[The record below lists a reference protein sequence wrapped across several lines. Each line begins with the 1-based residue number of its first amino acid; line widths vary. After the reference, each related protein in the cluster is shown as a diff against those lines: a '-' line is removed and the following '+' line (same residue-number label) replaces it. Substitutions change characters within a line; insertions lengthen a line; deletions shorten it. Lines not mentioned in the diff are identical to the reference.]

1 VTTSPE
7 PAAPDPS
14 QQELDAGADPVLVPG
29 PWQHRLVPAGG
40 ARFHVAL
47 CEPTRAAQDEAPGP
61 GTTRSRRGRDRGSD
75 LVVLLH
81 GFPQHWWAWRH
92 QLVALARWGHRVA
105 ALDLRGCGASDK
117 TPRGYDTPTLA
128 ADVAGVVRALGASR
142 AVVVGQG
149 LGGSVAWAMP
159 ALEPATTRAIGVLS
173 APPPPTTAMRALT
186 PRHVVTHRHAL
197 GLQVPLLAGH
207 RLRGDLVPELLARW
221 AGPGWPSPAEARRYA
236 DAMSAPWAARA
247 AVERHRWEVR
257 SPLRRDGR
265 RFRAATDQPVEVPV
279 LQLHGELD
287 GLVPPAAARPRP
299 GRTPADHRLEV
310 LPRVGHFLAEEAP
323 ERVTAL
329 LLDWLAGLS
338 SRP

>member
-1 VTTSPE
+1 M
-7 PAAPDPS
+7 
-14 QQELDAGADPVLVPG
+14 LVPG

-47 CEPTRAAQDEAPGP
+47 CEPSRPPGP
-61 GTTRSRRGRDRGSD
+61 GTTGPGTTGPAATGPDRRPGARTDD

-81 GFPQHWWAWRH
+81 GFPEHWWAWRH
-92 QLVALARWGHRVA
+92 QLVALSRAGHRVA
-105 ALDLRGCGASDK
+105 AMDLRGCGASDK

-159 ALEPATTRAIGVLS
+159 ALEPETTRAIGVLS
-173 APPPPTTAMRALT
+173 APPPPTTAARALT

-197 GLQVPLLAGH
+197 GLQLPLVADR

-236 DAMSAPWAARA
+236 AAMAAPWAARA

-265 RFRAATDQPVEVPV
+265 RFRAAADQPVEVPV

-287 GLVPPAAARPRP
+287 GLVPLSAARPRP
-299 GRTPADHRLEV
+299 GRAPADHRLEV
-310 LPRVGHFLAEEAP
+310 VPRAGHFLAEEAP
-323 ERVTAL
+323 DRVTAL
-329 LLDWLAGLS
+329 LLEWLAGL
-338 SRP
+338 PGQA

>member
-1 VTTSPE
+1 M
-7 PAAPDPS
+7 
-14 QQELDAGADPVLVPG
+14 
-29 PWQHRLVPAGG
+29 PAGG

-47 CEPTRAAQDEAPGP
+47 CEPAPPAGGPRAAGP
-61 GTTRSRRGRDRGSD
+61 AD

-92 QLVALARWGHRVA
+92 QLVDLARAGHRVA
-105 ALDLRGCGASDK
+105 AMDLRGCGASDK

-128 ADVAGVVRALGASR
+128 ADVAGVVRALGASS

-149 LGGSVAWAMP
+149 VGGSVAWAMP
-159 ALEPATTRAIGVLS
+159 ALEPETTRAVGVLS
-173 APPPPTTAMRALT
+173 APAPPTTALRALA

-197 GLQVPLLAGH
+197 GLQLRLGGR

-221 AGPGWPSPAEARRYA
+221 AGPGWPSGVEAQRYA
-236 DAMSAPWAARA
+236 AAMAAPWAARA

-265 RFRAATDQPVEVPV
+265 RLRAALDRPVRVPV

-287 GLVPPAAARPRP
+287 GLVPLADARPRRP
-299 GRTPADHRLEV
+299 PADHRLEV
-310 LPRVGHFLAEEAP
+310 VPGAGHFLAEEAP

-329 LLDWLAGLS
+329 LGEWLAGLPG
-338 SRP
+338 RG